1 MFELCMFDL
10 DDTLVRTEDLR
21 AVREACKN
29 NVDPACLKAVR
40 DGLAG
45 QASRHIY
52 SLDLLKQIR
61 AKHPEL
67 KLGIFTRSP
76 RSYTDTVLKWAYPGF
91 AWDIV
96 VAHEDVK
103 STKPN
108 GEGLRF
114 AMDKLDID
122 DLDRVVMVGDSD
134 VDVRAA
140 YNCGCLVALD
150 KTAWPFKWPPDH
162 WNAIGHLPDAVID
175 SPEKILD
182 VLDEP
187 DRFLPELERLLAEAG
202 SPAAGRRF
210 DRVNHFVP
218 KDLGVEK
225 PYPIYMCGRSFAN
238 KKSLSER
245 RKWHVL
251 TESIE
256 NHKDADDFPNE
267 WIDAIR
273 RFIAGEYVSMYFG
286 PPKKVLVTVVPHR
299 PGRKARL
306 EKLLEQLQKSV
317 AAKPVAKCEVSVAPD
332 LLAYKDGVKSQHGDL
347 LNQHDRFVNVR
358 DHLYVK
364 TPKLIQPE
372 LNILVLDDVCTTGA
386 SLIYATKYL
395 RDAGA
400 ADVKCLA
407 VAKNIGD
414 VLAWNN

>member
-1 MFELCMFDL
+1 MFDL
-10 DDTLVRTEDLR
+10 DDTLVRTEDLKD
-21 AVREACKN
+21 VREACKN
-29 NVDPACLKAVR
+29 NADPARLKAVR
-40 DGLAG
+40 DELTG
-45 QASRHIY
+45 QAGRHIY
-52 SLDLLKQIR
+52 SLELLKQIR
-61 AKHPEL
+61 AKHPKL

-96 VAHEDVK
+96 VAYEDVT
-103 STKPN
+103 STKPH
-108 GEGLRF
+108 GEGLRL

-122 DLDRVVMVGDSD
+122 YLNHVVMVGDSD

-140 YNCGCLVALD
+140 YNCGCVVALD
-150 KTAWPFKWPPDH
+150 KTAWPFKWPTDH

-175 SPEKILD
+175 SPEEVLD
-182 VLDEP
+182 VLAES
-187 DRFLPELERLLAEAG
+187 DRYLPELERLLAKAAT
-202 SPAAGRRF
+202 PTAGRRF
-210 DRVNHFVP
+210 DKVNHFVP
-218 KDLGVEK
+218 KALGAEK

-238 KKSLSER
+238 KKSLGER
-245 RKWHVL
+245 RKWHAL
-251 TESIE
+251 TKSIE
-256 NHKDADDFPNE
+256 GHKDADDFPDE
-267 WIDAIR
+267 WIEAIR
-273 RFIAGEYVSMYFG
+273 RFISSQYVSMFFG
-286 PPKKVLVTVVPHR
+286 PQKTKVLVTVVPHR
-299 PGRKARL
+299 PERKARL

-317 AAKPVAKCEVSVAPD
+317 ATTPVAKCEVSVAPD

-364 TPKLIQPE
+364 TPKLIQPG

-407 VAKNIGD
+407 LAKNISD
-414 VLAWNN
+414 VLTWNN